1 MSHRSMAL
9 LGAVC
14 LLLPPLAHAQEPS
27 GRDLTSPPGDK
38 PPEEPPVEVRL
49 GFVANVYA
57 VTVQQ
62 ARSYQHLFDE
72 VPAGGGRPFRAQV
85 ASGSSGEV
93 LSWLDSGRIDVAV
106 LSPTMYAELLR
117 VDPSGRPL
125 HPGCRYLA
133 TEGMPPA
140 PDYEWVS
147 SDRKQKGQCHFSYR
161 VVCLVPRESDVNSF
175 ADLKKAFEGGDSSS
189 CSSAPCRRR
198 VTSHPATPCWRRRA
212 SASRRTRSAT
222 PARTWFLLK
231 SSRNGKRATTARCPS
246 RSCSTRRRCQGLS
259 GTGPRRRSRG

>member
-1 MSHRSMAL
+1 MAL

-62 ARSYQHLFDE
+62 ARSYQHLFDQ
-72 VPAGGGRPFRAQV
+72 VPAEGGRPFRAQV

-106 LSPTMYAELLR
+106 LSPTAYAEVLR
-117 VDPSGRPL
+117 VDPRGRHL
-125 HPGCRYLA
+125 HTACSYLA
-133 TEGMPPA
+133 TEGLAPA

-147 SDRKQKGQCHFSYR
+147 ADRKTKG
-161 VVCLVPRESDVNSF
+161 
-175 ADLKKAFEGGDSSS
+175 
-189 CSSAPCRRR
+189 
-198 VTSHPATPCWRRRA
+198 
-212 SASRRTRSAT
+212 
-222 PARTWFLLK
+222 
-231 SSRNGKRATTARCPS
+231 
-246 RSCSTRRRCQGLS
+246 
-259 GTGPRRRSRG
+259 

>member
-62 ARSYQHLFDE
+62 ALSYQRLFDQ
-72 VPAGGGRPFRAQV
+72 VPAEGKRPFRAQV

-106 LSPTMYAELLR
+106 LSPTMYAEVLR
-117 VDPSGRPL
+117 VGPTGRPL

-147 SDRKQKGQCHFSYR
+147 SDRKQTGQYHFSYR
-161 VVCLVPRESDVNSF
+161 AVCLVPRESNLNSF
-175 ADLKKAFEGGDSSS
+175 ADLK
-189 CSSAPCRRR
+189 
-198 VTSHPATPCWRRRA
+198 
-212 SASRRTRSAT
+212 
-222 PARTWFLLK
+222 
-231 SSRNGKRATTARCPS
+231 N
-246 RSCSTRRRCQGLS
+246 
-259 GTGPRRRSRG
+259 